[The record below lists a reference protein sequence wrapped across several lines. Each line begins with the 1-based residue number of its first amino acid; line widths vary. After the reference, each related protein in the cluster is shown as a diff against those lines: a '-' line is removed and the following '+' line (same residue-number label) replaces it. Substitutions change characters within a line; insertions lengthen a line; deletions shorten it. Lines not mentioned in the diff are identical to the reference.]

1 MERLDFR
8 SDTITRP
15 DEAMRHV
22 IAQAEVGDDVFGD
35 DPTVLHLQERVA
47 GMLGTEDALFVPSGT
62 MGNQIALALHT
73 QPGDQII
80 LEADSHIYHYEAGAA
95 AALSGLW
102 PTLVSAPG
110 GALHWAQVEEVL
122 NPDDVHKPRP
132 ALVCLENTHNRAGG
146 AVVPLELIDEVAE
159 GCHRRGLKLHLDGA
173 RLWNAA
179 VATGIPLERWCRGV
193 DTVSVCFSKGL
204 GAPVGSC
211 LLAAACL
218 YALDHNLDRLAEDHE
233 NARLIAEGL
242 DHPRLR
248 VAVMPD
254 TNILLIDLD
263 EDIAADG
270 FLHLLAERGVLGVAF
285 GEHRIRLTT
294 HKDVSREDCRRA
306 VEILNGLEI

>member
-1 MERLDFR
+1 
-8 SDTITRP
+8 
-15 DEAMRHV
+15 MR
-22 IAQAEVGDDVFGD
+22 QVG
-35 DPTVLHLQERVA
+35 
-47 GMLGTEDALFVPSGT
+47 
-62 MGNQIALALHT
+62 
-73 QPGDQII
+73 
-80 LEADSHIYHYEAGAA
+80 
-95 AALSGLW
+95 
-102 PTLVSAPG
+102 
-110 GALHWAQVEEVL
+110 
-122 NPDDVHKPRP
+122 
-132 ALVCLENTHNRAGG
+132 
-146 AVVPLELIDEVAE
+146 
-159 GCHRRGLKLHLDGA
+159 
-173 RLWNAA
+173 
-179 VATGIPLERWCRGV
+179 
-193 DTVSVCFSKGL
+193 
-204 GAPVGSC
+204 